1 MSESDAGAATAVEE
15 FAEQTA
21 ATLAAAG
28 FPRMAARVVMVLMIS
43 ESGSA
48 TAEELAKRLGASAAA
63 ISGAVR
69 YLQTLSIIRRLSI
82 PGSRRHR
89 YELPDHLWYATSSSQ
104 GPLYTHLIAL
114 AEKGSAALPAG
125 SRARDRAEEMADYFR
140 FMRERLPQLLDE
152 WQATR
157 PR

>member
-1 MSESDAGAATAVEE
+1 MSAVNEVDE

-28 FPRMAARVVMVLMIS
+28 FPRMAARVMMMLMTE

-48 TAEELAKRLGASAAA
+48 TAEHLAERLGASAAA

-69 YLQTLSIIRRLSI
+69 YLQSLSIIRRQTM

-89 YELPDHLWYATSSSQ
+89 YELPEHVWYATSSSQ
-104 GPLYTHLIAL
+104 APLYTHLVAL
-114 AEKGSAALPAG
+114 AEKGSAALPVG
-125 SRARDRAEEMADYFR
+125 SKARERTVEMADYFR
-140 FMRERLPQLLDE
+140 FMRERLPQLLEE

-157 PR
+157 S

>member
-1 MSESDAGAATAVEE
+1 VSEVEE

-28 FPRMAARVVMVLMIS
+28 FPRMAARVMMMLMTE

-48 TAEELAKRLGASAAA
+48 TAEELRERLGASAAA

-69 YLQTLSIIRRLSI
+69 YLQSLAIIRRLDI
-82 PGSRRHR
+82 PGTRRHR
-89 YELPDHLWYATSSSQ
+89 YELPDHVWYATSSSQ
-104 GPLYTHLIAL
+104 NPLYTNLIAL
-114 AEKGSAALPAG
+114 ADKGVAALPVG
-125 SRARDRAEEMADYFR
+125 SRARDRTEEMADYFR
-140 FMRERLPQLLDE
+140 FMRERLPLLLEE

-157 PR
+157 S

>member
-1 MSESDAGAATAVEE
+1 MSTGPGIDD

-28 FPRMAARVVMVLMIS
+28 FPRMAARVMMMLMTE

-48 TAEELAKRLGASAAA
+48 TAEELVERLGASAAA

-69 YLQTLSIIRRLSI
+69 YLQSLSIIRRHTV
-82 PGSRRHR
+82 PGTRRHR
-89 YELPDHLWYATSSSQ
+89 YELPEHVWYATSSSQ
-104 GPLYTHLIAL
+104 TPLYTHLIAL
-114 AEKGSAALPAG
+114 AEKGASALPPE
-125 SRARDRAEEMADYFR
+125 SKARDRAVEMADYFR
-140 FMRERLPQLLDE
+140 FMRERLPQLLEE

-157 PR
+157 P

>member
-1 MSESDAGAATAVEE
+1 MTAADPIDE

-28 FPRMAARVVMVLMIS
+28 FPRMAARVMMVLMTE

-48 TAEELAKRLGASAAA
+48 TAEELAERLGASAAA

-69 YLQTLSIIRRLSI
+69 YLQTTSIIRRLSV

-89 YELPDHLWYATSSSQ
+89 YELPEHLWYATSSSQ
-104 GPLYTHLIAL
+104 TPLYTHLIAL
-114 AEKGSAALPAG
+114 AEKGAAAMPDP
-125 SRARDRAEEMADYFR
+125 SRARDRAAEMADYFR
-140 FMRERLPQLLDE
+140 FLRERMPALLEE

-157 PR
+157 Q

>member
-1 MSESDAGAATAVEE
+1 MSSGPGIDE

-28 FPRMAARVVMVLMIS
+28 FPRMAARVMMMLMTE

-48 TAEELAKRLGASAAA
+48 TADELAERLGASAAA

-69 YLQTLSIIRRLSI
+69 YLQSLSIIRRHTV
-82 PGSRRHR
+82 PGTRRHR
-89 YELPDHLWYATSSSQ
+89 YELPEHVWYATSSSQ
-104 GPLYTHLIAL
+104 TPLYTHLIAL
-114 AEKGSAALPAG
+114 AEKGAAALPPE
-125 SRARDRAEEMADYFR
+125 SKARDRAVEMADYFR
-140 FMRERLPQLLDE
+140 FMRERLPQLLEE

-157 PR
+157 A

>member
-1 MSESDAGAATAVEE
+1 MSAADEVDE

-28 FPRMAARVVMVLMIS
+28 FPRMAARVMMMLMTE

-48 TAEELAKRLGASAAA
+48 TAEELGERLGASAAA

-69 YLQTLSIIRRLSI
+69 YLQSLSIIRRLTM
-82 PGSRRHR
+82 PGTRRHR
-89 YELPDHLWYATSSSQ
+89 YELPDHVWYATSSSQ
-104 GPLYTHLIAL
+104 TPLYTHLIGL
-114 AEKGSAALPAG
+114 ADKGVAALPAG
-125 SRARDRAEEMADYFR
+125 SRARDRTEEMADYFR
-140 FMRERLPQLLDE
+140 FMRDRMPRLLEE

-157 PR
+157 P

>member
-1 MSESDAGAATAVEE
+1 MTAANEIDE

-28 FPRMAARVVMVLMIS
+28 FPRMAARVMMMLMTE

-48 TAEELAKRLGASAAA
+48 TAEELGERLGASAAA

-69 YLQTLSIIRRLSI
+69 YLQTLSIIRRLTV
-82 PGSRRHR
+82 PGTRRHR
-89 YELPDHLWYATSSSQ
+89 YELPDHVWYATTGSQ
-104 GPLYTHLIAL
+104 TPLYTHLIAL
-114 AEKGSAALPAG
+114 AEKGADALPEH
-125 SRARDRAEEMADYFR
+125 SKARDRTVEMADYFR
-140 FMRERLPQLLDE
+140 FMREKLPLLLEE

-157 PR
+157 S

>member
-1 MSESDAGAATAVEE
+1 MNAANEIAE

-28 FPRMAARVVMVLMIS
+28 FPRMAARVMMVLMTE

-48 TAEELAKRLGASAAA
+48 TTEELGERLGASAAA

-69 YLQTLSIIRRLSI
+69 YLQSVSIIRRLTI

-104 GPLYTHLIAL
+104 TPLYTHLIAL
-114 AEKGSAALPAG
+114 AEKGAAAMPAA
-125 SRARDRAEEMADYFR
+125 SQARQRAAEMADYFR
-140 FMRERLPQLLDE
+140 FLRERMPALLDE
-152 WQATR
+152 WEATR
-157 PR
+157 P

>member
-1 MSESDAGAATAVEE
+1 MNAAGQVDE

-28 FPRMAARVVMVLMIS
+28 FPRMAARVMMMLMTE

-48 TAEELAKRLGASAAA
+48 TAEEIGERLGASPAA

-69 YLQTLSIIRRLSI
+69 YLQTLSIIRRLTV
-82 PGSRRHR
+82 PGTRRHR
-89 YELPDHLWYATSSSQ
+89 YELPDHPWYATSSSQ
-104 GPLYTHLIAL
+104 TPLYTHLIAL
-114 AEKGSAALPAG
+114 AEKGAAAMPDH
-125 SRARDRAEEMADYFR
+125 SRVRDRATEMADYFR
-140 FMRERLPQLLDE
+140 FMKERLPALLEE

-157 PR
+157 R